1 MSKITEILEMLG
13 DGRWHKLEEIQ
24 QEIDLNEIQIQQ
36 ITDFLR
42 TYSFIQTDQENKRI
56 KINEEARRLV
66 VQV

>member
-13 DGRWHKLEEIQ
+13 DGRWHGLEEIQ
-24 QEIDLNEIQIQQ
+24 QKTQLNEIQMQQ

-42 TYSFIQTDQENKRI
+42 AYSFIETDQENKKV

-66 VQV
+66 VEV

>member
-13 DGRWHKLEEIQ
+13 DGQWHKLEEIQ
-24 QEIDLNEIQIQQ
+24 QKIELNEIQIQQ

-42 TYSFIQTDQENKRI
+42 AYNFIKTDQENKNI
-56 KINEEARRLV
+56 KINEEARRFV

>member
-13 DGRWHKLEEIQ
+13 DGQWHKLEEIQ
-24 QEIDLNEIQIQQ
+24 QKIELNEIQIQQ

-42 TYSFIQTDQENKRI
+42 AYNFVKTDQENKNI
-56 KINEEARRLV
+56 KINEEARRFV